1 MSSFALHPRLAADTH
16 AMGDMPLCRV
26 LLMNDARFP
35 WLILVPRRAG
45 LHEMTDLQPEDAP
58 AIMSEIQLVS
68 KTLRDVL
75 SPDRINVAAIGNMVD
90 QLHVHVIARTM
101 SDPAWPGTVWGHG
114 GAKPY
119 DEPTLLRRRNELVPR
134 LKLESLARSPSG
146 PL

>member
-1 MSSFALHPRLAADTH
+1 MSSFVLHPRLAADTH
-16 AMGDMPLCRV
+16 AMGDLPLCRV

-45 LHEMTDLQPEDAP
+45 LHEMTDLPPEDAT
-58 AIMSEIQLVS
+58 AMMGEIRLVS
-68 KTLRDVL
+68 KALRDTL

-101 SDPAWPGTVWGHG
+101 SDPAWPGTVWGYG

-134 LKLESLARSPSG
+134 LKLESLARNPSG
-146 PL
+146 TL

>member
-1 MSSFALHPRLAADTH
+1 MSSFVLHPRLAADTH
-16 AMGDMPLCRV
+16 AMGDLPLCRV

-45 LHEMTDLQPEDAP
+45 LHEMTDLPSEDAP
-58 AIMSEIQLVS
+58 AMMGEIRLVS
-68 KTLRDVL
+68 KALRDTL

-90 QLHVHVIARTM
+90 QLHVHVIARTL
-101 SDPAWPGTVWGHG
+101 SDPAWPGTVWGYG

-134 LKLESLARSPSG
+134 LKLENLARNPSG
-146 PL
+146 TL

>member
-16 AMGDMPLCRV
+16 VMGDLPLCRV

-45 LHEMTDLQPEDAP
+45 LHEMADLPPEDAP
-58 AIMSEIQLVS
+58 AMMNEIRLVS
-68 KTLRDVL
+68 KALRDVL

-90 QLHVHVIARTM
+90 QLHVHVIARTT

-119 DEPTLLRRRNELVPR
+119 DDPALLRRRNELVPR
-134 LKLESLARSPSG
+134 LKLEGLARNPTA